1 MCAASRLL
9 APFALLVLSARRY
22 SAALNWPLLVAL
34 FGTADMLKGIVPVA
48 DPCAPS
54 HGQSTGV
61 TTIKSRRHLGYLVL
75 EDLEMARWKW
85 FDHDRRIQ
93 FEALLRA
100 GHSKQEIAQLLG
112 CHISTVYRELRN
124 GDCLQ
129 RNHDLREYH
138 VYSAYAADDRSR
150 KRRRNCGAPLKAA
163 VDTELLSY
171 ISLHIKKERR
181 SPAWVAASL
190 RGSDLGY
197 LCEDT
202 IYRYLRRGLLDARPS
217 DLPEHGIRKHPWKNN
232 VQKKPPRHGTSI
244 ELRPR
249 IISDRSTV
257 GHWEMDSV
265 IGKIKGQGES
275 IIVMTERMTRL
286 ELIFKV
292 PRKDSASVVAVLDH
306 LQRRSDFRRIFKS
319 ITMDNGSEFSDS
331 HRLEHSSVGRRRTYC
346 YYCHPFTSCE
356 RGSNENA
363 NRMIRRWLKKGHS
376 LAAVTQADCTALS
389 RWMNTYYRA
398 SLGWKTPAEAFKD
411 ACAAEGIKIS
421 PYLSQ
426 FLS

>member
-1 MCAASRLL
+1 
-9 APFALLVLSARRY
+9 
-22 SAALNWPLLVAL
+22 
-34 FGTADMLKGIVPVA
+34 
-48 DPCAPS
+48 
-54 HGQSTGV
+54 
-61 TTIKSRRHLGYLVL
+61 
-75 EDLEMARWKW
+75 MARWKW
-85 FDHDRRIQ
+85 FDHDRRMQ
-93 FEALLRA
+93 LEALLHA
-100 GHSKQEIAQLLG
+100 GHSKRDIARLLG

-129 RNHDLREYH
+129 LNHDLREYH
-138 VYSAYAADDRSR
+138 IYSAYAADDRSR
-150 KRRRNCGAPLKAA
+150 KRRKNCGAPLKAA
-163 VDTELLSY
+163 ADTELLSY

-190 RGSDLGY
+190 RSSDLGY

-217 DLPEHGIRKHPWKNN
+217 DLPEHGIRKHPWK
-232 VQKKPPRHGTSI
+232 KDDDEKDKRKSRFGTSI
-244 ELRPR
+244 ECRPQ
-249 IISDRSTV
+249 IISNRSTF

-265 IGKIKGQGES
+265 IGKAKGQGES

-306 LQRRSDFRRIFKS
+306 LQRRSDFRHIFKS

-331 HRLEHSSVGRRRTYC
+331 CRLEHSPAGRRRTYC

-363 NRMIRRWLKKGHS
+363 NRMIRRWFKKGRS
-376 LAAVTQADCTALS
+376 LASVTQADCTAVA

-411 ACAAEGIKIS
+411 ACASEGINIS

>member
-1 MCAASRLL
+1 
-9 APFALLVLSARRY
+9 
-22 SAALNWPLLVAL
+22 
-34 FGTADMLKGIVPVA
+34 
-48 DPCAPS
+48 
-54 HGQSTGV
+54 
-61 TTIKSRRHLGYLVL
+61 
-75 EDLEMARWKW
+75 MARWKW
-85 FDHDRRIQ
+85 FDHDRRVQ
-93 FEALLRA
+93 LETLLRA
-100 GHSKQEIAQLLG
+100 GHSKKEVAQLLG

-124 GDCLQ
+124 GDCIQL
-129 RNHDLREYH
+129 NYDLREYH

-163 VDTELLSY
+163 AHGALLSY
-171 ISLHIKKERR
+171 ISRHIKVERR

-217 DLPEHGIRKHPWKNN
+217 DLPEHGIRKHPWK
-232 VQKKPPRHGTSI
+232 QDSADDTDKKKSRYGISI
-244 ELRPR
+244 EHRPQ
-249 IISDRSTV
+249 IISDRTTF

-265 IGKIKGQGES
+265 IGRKQGQGES
-275 IIVMTERMTRL
+275 IVVMTERLTRM

-292 PRKDSASVVAVLDH
+292 LRKDAASVVAVLDH
-306 LQRRSDFRRIFKS
+306 LQRRSDFRHIFKS
-319 ITMDNGSEFSDS
+319 ITMDNGVEFSNS
-331 HRLEHSSVGRRRTYC
+331 KRLEHSPAGRRRTYC

-363 NRMIRRWLKKGHS
+363 NRMIRRWFKKGRS
-376 LAAVTQADCTALS
+376 LAAVTQEDCTAVS

-398 SLGWKTPAEAFKD
+398 SLGWKTPAEAFRD

>member
-1 MCAASRLL
+1 
-9 APFALLVLSARRY
+9 
-22 SAALNWPLLVAL
+22 
-34 FGTADMLKGIVPVA
+34 
-48 DPCAPS
+48 
-54 HGQSTGV
+54 
-61 TTIKSRRHLGYLVL
+61 
-75 EDLEMARWKW
+75 MARWKW
-85 FDHDRRIQ
+85 FDHDRRMQ
-93 FEALLRA
+93 LEALLRA
-100 GHSKQEIAQLLG
+100 GHSKREISQLLG

-124 GDCLQ
+124 GDCAQ

-138 VYSAYAADDRSR
+138 TYSAYAADDRSH

-163 VDTELLSY
+163 ADTELLSY

-181 SPAWVAASL
+181 SPAWVSASL
-190 RGSDLGY
+190 RNSDLGY

-217 DLPEHGIRKHPWKNN
+217 DLPEHGIRKHPWKRA
-232 VQKKPPRHGTSI
+232 VPRKPPIHGTSI
-244 ELRPR
+244 EHRPQ
-249 IISDRSTV
+249 IISDRSTF

-265 IGKIKGQGES
+265 IGKKQGQNES
-275 IIVMTERMTRL
+275 IVVMTERMTRM

-306 LQRRSDFRRIFKS
+306 LQRRSDFRHIFKS
-319 ITMDNGSEFSDS
+319 ITMDNGSEFSNC
-331 HRLEHSSVGRRRTYC
+331 HRLEHSPSGHRRTYC

-363 NRMIRRWLKKGHS
+363 NRMIRRWFKKGHS
-376 LAAVTQADCTALS
+376 LAAVTQADCTAVA

-398 SLGWKTPAEAFKD
+398 SLGWKTPAEAFLD
-411 ACAAEGIKIS
+411 ACSAEGIKIS